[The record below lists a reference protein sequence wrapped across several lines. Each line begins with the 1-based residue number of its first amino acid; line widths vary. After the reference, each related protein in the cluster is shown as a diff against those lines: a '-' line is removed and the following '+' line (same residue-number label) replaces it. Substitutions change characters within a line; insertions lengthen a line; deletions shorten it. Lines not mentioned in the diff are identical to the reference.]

1 MWKSQKRIKKII
13 KNLDE
18 LTCEQEISFKK
29 NLKVLHLNKLE

>member
-1 MWKSQKRIKKII
+1 MWKFQKRIKKII

-29 NLKVLHLNKLE
+29 N

>member
-29 NLKVLHLNKLE
+29 KLKVLHLNKLE